1 MTLGDAEAWAATATP
16 EANLAPDA
24 ATLHAVAEAAAKG
37 LLRARNKRLPAW
49 LLYDARGSA
58 LFEEITELPE
68 YYLTR
73 TERAIFAAYAAEMI
87 DAAGPPLAIAELGA
101 GTASKTQLLLAALLA
116 RQGRG
121 LYLPIDVSASALAL
135 AATELARFRRLR
147 VRPVVG
153 RYPEDLGV
161 LDALPGRRL
170 VLFLGSNIGNY
181 DPAAARALL
190 AAVRRHLAPGDA
202 MLIGADLF
210 KARAPLVAAYDDARG
225 VTAQFS
231 KNVLARLNR
240 DLGADFDLDH
250 FHHVAIWNRAA
261 LRMELYL
268 ESDRAQTV
276 SLGTPGVQV
285 RFAAGERIHTESS
298 YKLTRARL
306 GQLLTEAGLRP
317 EQSWYDDRRLF
328 GVHLARVPERGRR

>member
-1 MTLGDAEAWAATATP
+1 MTLGETWVTAAIP
-16 EANLAPDA
+16 DANLAPDA
-24 ATLHAVAEAAAKG
+24 ATLGAIAAAATSG
-37 LLRARNKRLPAW
+37 LLRARHKRLPAW

-58 LFEEITELPE
+58 LFEQITELPE

-73 TERAIFAAYAAEMI
+73 TERAIFAAHAAEMI
-87 DAAGPPLAIAELGA
+87 DAAGPELAIAELGA

-121 LYLPIDVSASALAL
+121 VYLPIDVSASALAL
-135 AATELARFRRLR
+135 AAVELARFPRLT

-161 LDALPGRRL
+161 LETLPGRRL

-202 MLIGADLF
+202 LLIGADLF
-210 KARAPLVAAYDDARG
+210 KARAPLVAAYDDAQG
-225 VTAQFS
+225 VTSQFS

-276 SLGTPGVQV
+276 RLGELGLQV

-306 GQLLTEAGLRP
+306 RQLLTEAGLRP
-317 EQSWYDDRRLF
+317 EQSWYDERRLF
-328 GVHLARVPERGRR
+328 GVHLARVPGRP